1 MANDE
6 FDNARADK
14 AILAEMNA
22 KFAAERERRRAED
35 PNKGRLTD
43 AICPECRGSG
53 VDAKLSVFEW
63 DEFNPEGY
71 WHTEPCEVCYG
82 SGVSQGMN
90 AAMEQL
96 ALQEH
101 QLREANKLLER
112 LAEKVKQWRD
122 WIENTPEPH
131 EDAFAKEAEDVL
143 GGLQDEFIELQGRLF
158 PEGE

>member
-22 KFAAERERRRAED
+22 KFAAERERRRAAD
-35 PNKGRLTD
+35 PNKDRLTD

-53 VDAKLSVFEW
+53 LDAKLSVFDW

-71 WHTEPCEVCYG
+71 WHTEPCGVCYG

-90 AAMEQL
+90 NAMEQL
-96 ALQEH
+96 AAQEQELH
-101 QLREANKLLER
+101 ELRKLLGS
-112 LAEKVKQWRD
+112 LTEKIEQWRS
-122 WIENTPEPH
+122 WIEESPEPH
-131 EDAFAKEAEDVL
+131 EDTFVAKAEEIL
-143 GGLQDEFIELQGRLF
+143 GGLNDEFIELQGQLF
-158 PEGE
+158 PEGP